1 MSIKYSYILRYNK
14 IIDSP
19 IYILYRKYMA
29 LRDLNDKELD
39 EVLGIFKAL
48 ANPVRLR
55 IARMVCER
63 PRYGYEIEEA
73 FDCERTNITKHVNL
87 MKDAGLL
94 KAYKEGRKTLFVL
107 QTGYIKNSLLGC
119 VEHDRVAENSKA

>member
-1 MSIKYSYILRYNK
+1 MSIKYYYILRHNK

-29 LRDLNDKELD
+29 LRDLNDKELE

>member
-1 MSIKYSYILRYNK
+1 M
-14 IIDSP
+14 IDSL
-19 IYILYRKYMA
+19 IYIIYRDYMA
-29 LRDLNDKELD
+29 LRDLNEKELD
-39 EVLGIFKAL
+39 EVLGLFKAL

-55 IARMVCER
+55 IAKMVCER

-107 QTGYIKNSLLGC
+107 QTGYIKSSLLGC
-119 VEHDRVAENSKA
+119 IEHDKLIENSRA

>member
-1 MSIKYSYILRYNK
+1 MSITYSYIFRYNK

-19 IYILYRKYMA
+19 IYIIYRDYMA
-29 LRDLNDKELD
+29 FRDLNDKELD

>member
-1 MSIKYSYILRYNK
+1 MSITYSYIFRYNK

-19 IYILYRKYMA
+19 IYIIYRDYMA
-29 LRDLNDKELD
+29 FRDLNDKELD

-107 QTGYIKNSLLGC
+107 QTGYIKDSLLGC

>member
-1 MSIKYSYILRYNK
+1 M
-14 IIDSP
+14 IDYP
-19 IYILYRKYMA
+19 IYITYRNNMA

-39 EVLGIFKAL
+39 DVLEIFKAL
-48 ANPVRLR
+48 ASPVRLL

-107 QTGYIKNSLLGC
+107 QTGHIKSSLLGC
-119 VEHDRVAENSKA
+119 IEHDKLIENSKA

>member
-29 LRDLNDKELD
+29 LRDLNDKELE

>member
-14 IIDSP
+14 IIDSL

-29 LRDLNDKELD
+29 LRDLNDKELE